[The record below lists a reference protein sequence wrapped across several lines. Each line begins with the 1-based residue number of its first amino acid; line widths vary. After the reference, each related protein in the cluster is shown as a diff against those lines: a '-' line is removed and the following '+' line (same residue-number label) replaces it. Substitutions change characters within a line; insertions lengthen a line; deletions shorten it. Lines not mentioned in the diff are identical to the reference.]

1 MSDSAEDKGIET
13 IDAGVIEGNK
23 QAAETIQRLLD
34 VAQPHA
40 VFKEPVKVGDQVV
53 ITANELSVGLGIGF
67 GGGSGTDDEGES
79 GHGGGGGGGGASMG
93 RPVAAVIITPDGVR
107 VEPIVDVTKIAI
119 AFFTALGAIFVAA
132 RRIRRVAKDLT

>member
-1 MSDSAEDKGIET
+1 MSDGAEDKGIET

-53 ITANELSVGLGIGF
+53 IPANELSVGLGIGF

-79 GHGGGGGGGGASMG
+79 GHGGGGGGGGGGGCTATSHESIALLLALVSLLG
-93 RPVAAVIITPDGVR
+93 CAA
-107 VEPIVDVTKIAI
+107 
-119 AFFTALGAIFVAA
+119 FL
-132 RRIRRVAKDLT
+132 RRRSA